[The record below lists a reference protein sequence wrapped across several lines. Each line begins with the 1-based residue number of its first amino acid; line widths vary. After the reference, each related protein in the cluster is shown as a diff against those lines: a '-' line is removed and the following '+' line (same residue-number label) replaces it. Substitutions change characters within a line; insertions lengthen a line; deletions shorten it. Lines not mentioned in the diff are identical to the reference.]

1 MHVTQLFNL
10 VSLNYLI
17 PWLKKKPF
25 NLQSNFHHKR
35 GHKSEC
41 TIVCSYQRFKGDKQ
55 FTDRIRKPPSHYII
69 FPPGFIERL
78 AKVSK
83 NTTST
88 NPLQFRK
95 FENEKKN
102 LTIWKQRG
110 VYFWAIA
117 EYFPSK
123 NQIQGLL
130 TRLRKLAPPYTCVC
144 VFVRA
149 CVLDFLI
156 HGALWE
162 SEA

>member
-1 MHVTQLFNL
+1 M
-10 VSLNYLI
+10 I
-17 PWLKKKPF
+17 EKKPF

-95 FENEKKN
+95 FENEKKILQFEN
-102 LTIWKQRG
+102 KEVFIFG
-110 VYFWAIA
+110 
-117 EYFPSK
+117 P
-123 NQIQGLL
+123 LL
-130 TRLRKLAPPYTCVC
+130 NIFQVKIKFKGY
-144 VFVRA
+144 
-149 CVLDFLI
+149 
-156 HGALWE
+156 
-162 SEA
+162 